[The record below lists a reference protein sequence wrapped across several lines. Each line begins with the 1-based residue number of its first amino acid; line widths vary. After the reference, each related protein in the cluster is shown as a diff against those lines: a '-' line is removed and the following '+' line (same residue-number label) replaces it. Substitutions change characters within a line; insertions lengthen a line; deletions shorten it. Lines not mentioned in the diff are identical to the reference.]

1 MRKTTAL
8 KNKIALISG
17 GSRGIGRAIALELA
31 KAGCHISFSYR
42 KNELDAQKLEEE
54 ITLLGQKAKAFRVD
68 IKDYPA
74 VTDWVNRTKE
84 YFQGL
89 DIVINNA
96 GIIKDKALMFM
107 EKEDWQ
113 EVIDTNLTG
122 VYNLSRAAIIG
133 LMKQKKGNIINISSV
148 SGIIGL
154 PRQTNYSASKAGMIG
169 FTKALAREV
178 AGYNIRVNSV
188 AAGFIETDMTQE
200 LKEIFKNKMLARIP
214 LARFGKPEEV
224 AKAVKFLAS
233 EESNYITGQVIVIDG
248 GLSIV

>member
-1 MRKTTAL
+1 MTSL
-8 KNKIALISG
+8 KDKIALISG
-17 GSRGIGRAIALELA
+17 GSRGIGRSIALELA
-31 KAGCHISFSYR
+31 KTGCHISFSYR
-42 KNELDAQKLEEE
+42 KNELEAKKLEEE
-54 ITLLGQKAKAFRVD
+54 IARLGQKAQAFCVD
-68 IKDYPA
+68 IKDYAA
-74 VTDWVNRTKE
+74 VIDWVNQTKE
-84 YFQGL
+84 HFQGL

-122 VYNLSRAAIIG
+122 VYNLSRAVIIG

-154 PRQTNYSASKAGMIG
+154 PRQANYSASKAGMIG

-178 AGYNIRVNSV
+178 AAYNIRVNSV
-188 AAGFIETDMTQE
+188 AAGFIETDMTHE
-200 LKEIFKNKMLARIP
+200 LKENFKSKMLTRIP

-224 AKAVKFLAS
+224 AKVVKFLAG

-248 GLSIV
+248 GLSIA